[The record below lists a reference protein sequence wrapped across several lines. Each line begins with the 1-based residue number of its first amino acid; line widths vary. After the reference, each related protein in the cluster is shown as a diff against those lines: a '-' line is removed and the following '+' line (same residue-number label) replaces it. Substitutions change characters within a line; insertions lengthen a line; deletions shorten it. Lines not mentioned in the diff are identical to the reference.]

1 METAWR
7 YIMKGFSVI
16 SRLWR
21 SAPYYLT
28 FVRSQRL
35 YHMKLYLLLFPILHV
50 FLFLNHVF
58 HPLHIIHV
66 LRVMPSPNT
75 EESGHFMSCSMK
87 WPASSIFSHTQCG
100 PQCARFT
107 GYDQGAQEGALA
119 TGVYL
124 PVCSWS
130 HPLEPD
136 WHLYLLSLWFQP
148 QNSTI
153 NWVPMRRKT
162 SSTMCWCKP

>member
-50 FLFLNHVF
+50 FIFFKPCASSSVYHTCVRS
-58 HPLHIIHV
+58 HAS
-66 LRVMPSPNT
+66 PST
-75 EESGHFMSCSMK
+75 EQSAHFMSCSIK

-100 PQCARFT
+100 PQCAQFT
-107 GYDQGAQEGALA
+107 GYDQGAQQDALA
-119 TGVYL
+119 KPQERTSLCVPGPIHLNQTDICTYYL
-124 PVCSWS
+124 CDFNLRIRP
-130 HPLEPD
+130 
-136 WHLYLLSLWFQP
+136 
-148 QNSTI
+148 
-153 NWVPMRRKT
+153 
-162 SSTMCWCKP
+162 